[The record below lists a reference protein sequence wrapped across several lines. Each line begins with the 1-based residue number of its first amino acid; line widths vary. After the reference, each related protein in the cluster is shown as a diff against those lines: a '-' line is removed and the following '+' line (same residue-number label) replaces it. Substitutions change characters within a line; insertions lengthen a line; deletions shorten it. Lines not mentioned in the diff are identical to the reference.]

1 MRTMP
6 QSEQEAD
13 RYRWVILGVLWIT
26 YIVVF
31 LNRLSVGPLAPF
43 FKDDLNITSTQIG
56 LVMSAASSGYML
68 TMFPIGWLVDRIGAK
83 WPIVLG
89 EMIAGSCMIA
99 LFFASSYA
107 YLLIF
112 MFITGLGCGFLLPST
127 TQGVIAWFPLRE
139 RATVM
144 GLKQTAVNI
153 GGITTAATLPALSL
167 ALGWR
172 YGFLFLGLSAIAIGI
187 TAFVLYREPRESYS
201 GAAGSAMADAAVP
214 LMEIIKNRE
223 IWLLAFCG
231 FCMTWV
237 EMAIIAHLVLYLT
250 EVLLFGVVAAG
261 GLLAITEVA
270 GALARPGTGFLSDW
284 AFGGKRKHVFMLIA
298 GTASSTTL
306 VIGLCGSYLS
316 WILYPVLVLMGIGGI
331 AFGGIWLTLLS
342 EFAGRRG
349 AGKAVGLGG
358 VITLA
363 GAAIGPPLFGYL
375 VDTTGSYHWA
385 WLSLALVSGLCVV
398 FLLFVREERRKI

>member
-1 MRTMP
+1 MP

-187 TAFVLYREPRESYS
+187 TAFDLLQGSPRESLLP

-214 LMEIIKNRE
+214 LMENHQE
-223 IWLLAFCG
+223 
-231 FCMTWV
+231 
-237 EMAIIAHLVLYLT
+237 
-250 EVLLFGVVAAG
+250 
-261 GLLAITEVA
+261 
-270 GALARPGTGFLSDW
+270 P
-284 AFGGKRKHVFMLIA
+284 
-298 GTASSTTL
+298 
-306 VIGLCGSYLS
+306 
-316 WILYPVLVLMGIGGI
+316 
-331 AFGGIWLTLLS
+331 
-342 EFAGRRG
+342 
-349 AGKAVGLGG
+349 
-358 VITLA
+358 
-363 GAAIGPPLFGYL
+363 
-375 VDTTGSYHWA
+375 
-385 WLSLALVSGLCVV
+385 
-398 FLLFVREERRKI
+398 

>member
-1 MRTMP
+1 MA
-6 QSEQEAD
+6 QSDGTAD

-43 FKDDLNITSTQIG
+43 FKDDLGITSTQVG

-68 TMFPIGWLVDRIGAK
+68 TMFPVGWLVDKIGAR

-89 EMIAGSCMIA
+89 EMIAGTCMIA

-107 YLLIF
+107 YLLVF
-112 MFITGLGCGFLLPST
+112 MFITGMGCGFLLPST
-127 TQGVIAWFPLRE
+127 TQGVVAWFPLRE

-153 GGITTAATLPALSL
+153 GGIITAATLPAIAL

-172 YGFLFLGLSAIAIGI
+172 CGFLFLGLLAIAIGI
-187 TAFVLYREPRESYS
+187 TALLLYREPPETLPGS
-201 GAAGSAMADAAVP
+201 AGSAIDDAAVP
-214 LMEIIKNRE
+214 LIQILKSRE
-223 IWLLAFCG
+223 IWLLALCG
-231 FCMTWV
+231 FCLTWV
-237 EMAIIAHLVLYLT
+237 EMAIIAHFVLYLT

-261 GLLAITEVA
+261 GLLAMTEAA
-270 GALARPGTGFLSDW
+270 GAAARPGAGFISDW
-284 AFGGKRKHVFMLIA
+284 VFGGNRKHVFMLIA
-298 GTASSTTL
+298 GTASSMTL
-306 VIGLCGSYLS
+306 VLGLFGPYLS
-316 WILYPVLVLMGIGGI
+316 WLLYPVLILMGIGGI

-342 EFAGRRG
+342 EFGGRRG

-358 VITLA
+358 LITIA
-363 GAAIGPPLFGYL
+363 GGAIGPPFFGHM
-375 VDTTGSYHWA
+375 VDATGSYHWA
-385 WLSLALVSGLCVV
+385 WLSLAFVSAFCVLLLV
-398 FLLFVREERRKI
+398 FVREEHRKI

>member
-1 MRTMP
+1 MP
-6 QSEQEAD
+6 QLEQTAD

-43 FKDDLNITSTQIG
+43 FKDDLGITSTQVG
-56 LVMSAASSGYML
+56 LVISAASSGYML
-68 TMFPIGWLVDRIGAK
+68 TMFPIGWLVDRIGAR

-89 EMIAGSCMIA
+89 ELIAGSCMIA
-99 LFFASSYA
+99 LFFATSYV
-107 YLLIF
+107 YLLAF
-112 MFITGLGCGFLLPST
+112 MFITGMGCGFLLPST

-153 GGITTAATLPALSL
+153 GGITTAATLPAIAL

-172 YGFLFLGLSAIAIGI
+172 YGFLFLGLSAIAIGV
-187 TAFVLYREPRESYS
+187 AALLLYREPGRVFS
-201 GAAGSAMADAAVP
+201 GTAGSAMDDATVS
-214 LMEIIKNRE
+214 LLEILKNRE
-223 IWLLAFCG
+223 IWLIALCG

-250 EVLLFGVVAAG
+250 EVLLYGVVAAG
-261 GLLAITEVA
+261 GLLAMTEVA
-270 GALARPGTGFLSDW
+270 GAAARPGAGFISDW
-284 AFGGKRKHVFMLIA
+284 AFRGNRKHVFMLIA
-298 GTASSTTL
+298 GTASSMSL
-306 VIGLCGSYLS
+306 VIGLCGYYLS
-316 WILYPVLVLMGIGGI
+316 WLLYPVLVLMGIGGI

-342 EFAGRRG
+342 EFGGTRG

-358 VITLA
+358 VITIA
-363 GAAIGPPLFGYL
+363 GGAIGAPFFGHI
-375 VDTTGSYHWA
+375 VDATGSYQWA
-385 WLSLALVSGLCVV
+385 WLSLAIVSALCV
-398 FLLFVREERRKI
+398 LLLLLVREERRKI